1 MTRSK
6 NGSYR
11 EHPYWWD
18 SGLDDQP
25 IKLDLL
31 ATPANEIPLQADCII
46 VGAGY
51 TGLSAALTLAR
62 AGRSVT
68 VLDESQPGYGC
79 SGRNGGLI
87 GPSFHKLGL
96 AGLKAKVGEVKAT
109 AIMQESMDIL
119 SWLKEFISTEGIEC
133 GLIEAGRFRGAVAEK
148 NYGELARQAE
158 NLEKA
163 VGLVYEMV
171 PQSEQHEHI
180 GSDFYKGGIVYHQD
194 GHLHPGLYVKG
205 LAGLAIEAG
214 AKIFAPARVK
224 QIDSASDGYRVQVE
238 EASIRCG
245 EVMIATNGYTG
256 PNFPYLRRR
265 VIPLRSAI
273 ISTEPLSQELMRELS
288 PRQHGFGDTSRL
300 VTYYRPSPDGTRL
313 VFGGRAFDQA
323 DRPESYTRDLHRL
336 MTRIFP
342 QLRETRISHAW
353 SGTVAYTFD
362 HAPHI
367 GRIPEGVMA
376 GAHYAMGYCGSGVGR
391 ATWFGRKAALKILK
405 DPEGS
410 TPLDDLIFETHP
422 LYSGN
427 PWFLPA
433 ILRWHSLLDRFGC

>member
-6 NGSYR
+6 NDSYR
-11 EHPYWWD
+11 NHPYWWD
-18 SGLDDQP
+18 SGPDDQP
-25 IKLDLL
+25 INLERL
-31 ATPANEIPLQADCII
+31 ATAVSEIPVQADCVV

-96 AGLKAKVGEVKAT
+96 DGLKARLGETKAN
-109 AIMQESMDIL
+109 AIMRESMDIL
-119 SWLKEFISTEGIEC
+119 LWLKQFISREGIEC
-133 GLIEAGRFRGAVAEK
+133 GLIEAGRFRGAVTEK

-158 NLEKA
+158 TLGKA
-163 VGLVYEMV
+163 VDLAFEMV
-171 PQSEQHEHI
+171 PRSGQRDHI

-194 GHLHPGLYVKG
+194 GHLHPGLYLKG
-205 LAGLAIEAG
+205 LANLAMEAG
-214 AKIFAPARVK
+214 AKIYAPARVK
-224 QIDSASDGYRVQVE
+224 QIESIDNGYRVKVE
-238 EASIRCG
+238 QTSIRCG
-245 EVMIATNGYTG
+245 EVMIATNGYTD

-273 ISTEPLSQELMRELS
+273 ISTEPLPPDLMRELS

-300 VTYYRPSPDGTRL
+300 VTYYRPSSDGTRM
-313 VFGGRAFDQA
+313 VFGGRAFNQA
-323 DRPESYTRDLHRL
+323 DRPENYTRDLHRL

-342 QLRETRISHAW
+342 QLRETGISHAW

-367 GRIPEGVMA
+367 GRIPEGAMA

-410 TPLDDLIFETHP
+410 TPLDDLTFETRP

-433 ILRWHSLLDRFGC
+433 ILRWHNLLDRFGC

>member
-1 MTRSK
+1 MTRS
-6 NGSYR
+6 NINSYR
-11 EHPYWWD
+11 NHPYWWD

-25 IKLDLL
+25 INLDRL
-31 ATPANEIPLQADCII
+31 AASVNEIPLQADCVV

-62 AGRSVT
+62 AGRSVA

-96 AGLKAKVGEVKAT
+96 EGLKARLGDAKAS
-109 AIMQESMDIL
+109 AIMRESMEIL
-119 SWLKEFISTEGIEC
+119 LWLKQFIAREGIEC

-148 NYGELARQAE
+148 NYDELARQAE
-158 NLEKA
+158 TLGKTVDLA
-163 VGLVYEMV
+163 FEMV
-171 PQSEQHEHI
+171 PRSEQRDHI

-194 GHLHPGLYVKG
+194 GHLHPGLYLKG
-205 LAGLAIEAG
+205 LANLALEAG
-214 AKIFAPARVK
+214 VQIFAPARVK
-224 QIDSASDGYRVQVE
+224 QIESIDNGYRVKLE
-238 EASIRCG
+238 ETSIRCG
-245 EVMIATNGYTG
+245 EVLIATNGYTDS
-256 PNFPYLRRR
+256 NFPYLRRR

-273 ISTEPLSQELMRELS
+273 ISTEPLSPDLMRELS

-300 VTYYRPSPDGTRL
+300 VTYYRPSADGTRM
-313 VFGGRAFDQA
+313 VFGGRAFDLA
-323 DRPESYTRDLHRL
+323 DRPENYTGDLHRL

-342 QLRETRISHAW
+342 QLRETGISHAW

-367 GRIPEGVMA
+367 GRIPEGAMA

-410 TPLDDLIFETHP
+410 TPLDDLTFETRP

-433 ILRWHSLLDRFGC
+433 ILRWHNLLDRFGR

>member
-1 MTRSK
+1 MTGIVS
-6 NGSYR
+6 GSYR
-11 EHPYWWD
+11 ERPYWWD
-18 SGLDDQP
+18 SDLDDRP
-25 IKLDLL
+25 VNLDLL
-31 ATPANEIPLQADCII
+31 AKPASDIPSQSDCVI

-68 VLDESQPGYGC
+68 VLDKFQPGYGC

-96 AGLKAKVGEVKAT
+96 AGLKARLGEAKAVG
-109 AIMQESMDIL
+109 IMRESMDIL
-119 SWLKEFISTEGIEC
+119 MWLKQFISEEGIEC
-133 GLIEAGRFRGAVAEK
+133 GLVEEGRFRGAIAEK
-148 NYGELARQAE
+148 NYDELARQAE
-158 NLEKA
+158 TLEKA
-163 VGLVYEMV
+163 VDLAFEMV
-171 PQSEQHEHI
+171 PQSEQRNHI
-180 GSDFYKGGIVYHQD
+180 GSDFYKGGVVYHQD
-194 GHLHPGLYVKG
+194 GHLHPGLYLKG
-205 LAGLAIEAG
+205 LASLALKAG

-224 QIDSASDGYRVQVE
+224 QIESISEGYRIQVE
-238 EASIRCG
+238 QASVRCG
-245 EVMIATNGYTG
+245 EVMIATNGYTD

-273 ISTEPLSQELMRELS
+273 ISTEPLSPDLMGELS

-300 VTYYRPSPDGTRL
+300 VTYYRPSPDGTRM

-323 DRPESYTRDLHRL
+323 DRPENYTRDLHRL
-336 MTRIFP
+336 MTRVFP
-342 QLRETRISHAW
+342 QLRETGISHAW

-367 GRIPEGVMA
+367 GRIPEGPMA

-405 DPEGS
+405 DPAGS

-433 ILRWHSLLDRFGC
+433 ILRWHNLLDRFGC